1 MPKEGENGASR
12 NRTLRVELST
22 GLLITPNRDCIRELN
37 SLDRLKKNASGL
49 VYFRDLWRFLIQ
61 QPTKTMKHKIYLISG
76 VCITALA
83 FCVALSAQ
91 IMPRKST
98 SPSPTAS
105 PAGKAAPSTSPVK
118 QSTRPIPFHGM
129 VSAVDHSA
137 KTFTIAGKEKSR
149 VFKITDKTTV
159 TKNGTA
165 ATMKDIAENEE
176 VSGSYWK
183 NADDSLEAK
192 TVKIGPVK
200 EKKSE
205 ESKKAKTSSSRS
217 ESPAT
222 SPASS
227 PKP

>member
-1 MPKEGENGASR
+1 MKS
-12 NRTLRVELST
+12 
-22 GLLITPNRDCIRELN
+22 
-37 SLDRLKKNASGL
+37 
-49 VYFRDLWRFLIQ
+49 
-61 QPTKTMKHKIYLISG
+61 KTYLISG
-76 VCITALA
+76 ICIAALA
-83 FCVALSAQ
+83 FGAVLSGQ

-105 PAGKAAPSTSPVK
+105 PAAKATSPSASPAK
-118 QSTRPIPFHGM
+118 QSARLIPFHGM
-129 VSAVDHSA
+129 VSAVDQSA

-149 VFKITDKTTV
+149 VFKVTNKTTV
-159 TKNGTA
+159 TKGGNA

-183 NADDSLEAK
+183 NADGSLEAK
-192 TVKIGPVK
+192 TVKIGPMK
-200 EKKSE
+200 EKKSDE
-205 ESKKAKTSSSRS
+205 EKNPKASSSSS